1 MRWAYAR
8 VRLSEIRALENK
20 GVGIVV
26 KRLEFKAMIE
36 FIQIV
41 LAAVINRSAVL
52 DGLLFALVLTFSSF
66 FVFSV
71 RFLFLA
77 VLGRSFCCY
86 CARRGRLVRLVFEN

>member
-1 MRWAYAR
+1 MFMRWAYAR

-41 LAAVINRSAVL
+41 LAAVITVL
-52 DGLLFALVLTFSSF
+52 LYLTAFYSLWF
-66 FVFSV
+66 
-71 RFLFLA
+71 
-77 VLGRSFCCY
+77 
-86 CARRGRLVRLVFEN
+86 